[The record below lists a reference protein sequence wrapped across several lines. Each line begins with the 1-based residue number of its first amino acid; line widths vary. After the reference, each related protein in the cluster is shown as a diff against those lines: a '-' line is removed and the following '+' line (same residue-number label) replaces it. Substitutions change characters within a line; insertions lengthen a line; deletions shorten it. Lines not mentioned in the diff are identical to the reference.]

1 MTRVVEIHNCGECP
15 HLDARWTDPPYRC
28 EEGPMLNI
36 GKRHMDR
43 VHPDCPLPKKKEYL
57 EENKP

>member
-1 MTRVVEIHNCGECP
+1 
-15 HLDARWTDPPYRC
+15 
-28 EEGPMLNI
+28 MLNI